1 MRRFEKVLA
10 RSDEASLPN
19 LTLPYDLRRK
29 TRQLVRLDDGE
40 EIGLLLAPGTVLKD
54 GDILES
60 TEGDRVRVAAAAEP
74 ILFVTASDSEKL
86 ARAAYHLGNRHIPV
100 EIGTGFLRLEAD
112 PVLMEMLKRID
123 VSVEERKEAFNPESG
138 AYGGGHRHGHDESF
152 SDDYRLAQEV
162 FHEHEHEGN
171 RGTGGIASSRSAVR
185 EDPIPPIH
193 QH

>member
-10 RSDEASLPN
+10 RSDETSLPK

-40 EIGLLLAPGTVLKD
+40 EIGLLLAPGTILND

-60 TEGDRVRVAAAAEP
+60 AEGDRVRIAAAAEP
-74 ILFVTASDSEKL
+74 ILFVTATEGEKL

-112 PVLMEMLKRID
+112 LVLKDMLKRLE

-162 FHEHEHEGN
+162 FHEHEGDREA
-171 RGTGGIASSRSAVR
+171 GGIASSQSAVH
-185 EDPIPPIH
+185 EDPTPPVH
-193 QH
+193 EH